1 MLDTKLLTLVGSGFW
16 ESLYMTFFA
25 TLFSYVIGLP
35 AGLILAITSPE
46 GIRTNRKVNFGLG
59 SVVNF
64 LRSVPFI
71 ILAVA
76 IIPFTRLV
84 TGTSIGSTAA
94 IVPLVVAAAPLVARS
109 VESSVKGVD
118 SGVIEAARSMGAT
131 TWQIITKVMLPE
143 ALPSLISGLASS
155 TITILGFSAMAGAF
169 GGGGLGAIA
178 INYGY
183 YRGQS
188 DIMYV
193 MVILLV
199 LLVQIIQKIGERM
212 SVRVDKT
219 IRDSGNAAPDENK
232 TNNEE

>member
-1 MLDTKLLTLVGSGFW
+1 MMFDSKMISLIGTGLT

-25 TLFSYVIGLP
+25 TLFAYVIGLP
-35 AGLILAITSPE
+35 VGLILAISSPE
-46 GIRTNRKVNFGLG
+46 GIRPNKGLNTVLG
-59 SVVNF
+59 GIVNF

-76 IIPFTRLV
+76 IIPFTRFV
-84 TGTSIGSTAA
+84 TGTSIGSTAT
-94 IVPLVVAAAPLVARS
+94 IVPLVVASAPLVARS

-118 SGVIEAARSMGAT
+118 SGVVEAARSMGAS
-131 TWQIITKVMLPE
+131 TWQIIRKVFLPE
-143 ALPSLISGLASS
+143 ALPSLITGAASA
-155 TITILGFSAMAGAF
+155 TITTLGFSAMAGAF
-169 GGGGLGAIA
+169 GGSGLGAIA

-183 YRGQS
+183 YRGQA

-199 LLVQIIQKIGERM
+199 LLVHVIQKIGERL

-219 IRDSGNAAPDENK
+219 IRGGGTVPS
-232 TNNEE
+232 EESN

>member
-1 MLDTKLLTLVGSGFW
+1 MLDTKLLTLVWSGLA

-35 AGLILAITSPE
+35 VGLILAITSPE
-46 GIRTNRKVNFGLG
+46 GIKTNRKLNFGLG
-59 SVVNF
+59 AIVNF

-94 IVPLVVAAAPLVARS
+94 IVPLVVAAGPLVARS

-118 SGVIEAARSMGAT
+118 NGVIEAARSMGAT

-143 ALPSLISGLASS
+143 ALPSLISGLASA
-155 TITILGFSAMAGAF
+155 TITVLGFSAMAGAF

-212 SVRVDKT
+212 SVKVDKT
-219 IRDSGNAAPDENK
+219 IRGGSSAPEEN
-232 TNNEE
+232 NNQQ

>member
-1 MLDTKLLTLVGSGFW
+1 MMDTKLLTLVGSGFA

-35 AGLILAITSPE
+35 IGLILAITSPE
-46 GIRTNRKVNFGLG
+46 GIKTNRTVNFSLG

-76 IIPFTRLV
+76 IIPLTRLV

-143 ALPSLISGLASS
+143 ALPSLITGLASA
-155 TITILGFSAMAGAF
+155 TITVLGFSAMAGAF

-199 LLVQIIQKIGERM
+199 LMVQIIQKIGERM

-219 IRDSGNAAPDENK
+219 IRDSGNAAPEEN
-232 TNNEE
+232 NNEQ

>member
-1 MLDTKLLTLVGSGFW
+1 MLDSKMLTLVGGGLA
-16 ESLYMTFFA
+16 ESLYMTLFA
-25 TLFSYVIGLP
+25 TLFSYLIGLP
-35 AGLILAITSPE
+35 IGLILAITSPE
-46 GIRTNRKVNFGLG
+46 GIKPNRKVNFCIGA
-59 SVVNF
+59 VVNF

-109 VESSVKGVD
+109 VENSVRGVN
-118 SGVIEAARSMGAT
+118 SGIIEAARSMGAT

-143 ALPSLISGLASS
+143 ALPSLISGLASV
-155 TITILGFSAMAGAF
+155 TITVLGFSAMAGAF

-199 LLVQIIQKIGERM
+199 LLVQIIQKVGERM
-212 SVRVDKT
+212 SVRADKT
-219 IRDSGNAAPDENK
+219 IHDSGKAVPEEN
-232 TNNEE
+232 NIEQY